1 MRRPPDVGN
10 ASIRRGFYL
19 FFLIANVILLIA
31 GALTVRENKF
41 NLGETEPYREIVPVS
56 CERTQDGRRQYIFDM
71 TSDGMD
77 NALMFF
83 TGHQEIWAYA
93 DDELIYSRGKVDT
106 IFSQI
111 LNQLLDKFNEYKTI
125 VNYRME
131 YIFADHSG
139 KLYLED
145 ILL

>member
-1 MRRPPDVGN
+1 M
-10 ASIRRGFYL
+10 
-19 FFLIANVILLIA
+19 
-31 GALTVRENKF
+31 RENKF

-83 TGHQEIWAYA
+83 TSRQEIWAYA

-106 IFSQI
+106 IFS
-111 LNQLLDKFNEYKTI
+111 
-125 VNYRME
+125 
-131 YIFADHSG
+131 HSAG
-139 KLYLED
+139 SVRNIMSFPPETKELVIMLKAAVGE
-145 ILL
+145 I